1 MFINLTYDKNVFQFS
16 STLTEIAEGNFE
28 FCFLTLDGIKVM
40 QVHKLTLAMYLS
52 DALYKLPTLSM
63 TVKDK
68 KQCFKSLISFYLSMS
83 VPKSDFKTLQSE
95 YGKYNLCS
103 KNVSYVTLCTTGTLS

>member
-1 MFINLTYDKNVFQFS
+1 MFINLILWIKNVFQFS

-52 DALYKLPTLSM
+52 DALYKLPTLYM

-68 KQCFKSLISFYLSMS
+68 NNVLSLLFHFIY
-83 VPKSDFKTLQSE
+83 Q
-95 YGKYNLCS
+95 
-103 KNVSYVTLCTTGTLS
+103 